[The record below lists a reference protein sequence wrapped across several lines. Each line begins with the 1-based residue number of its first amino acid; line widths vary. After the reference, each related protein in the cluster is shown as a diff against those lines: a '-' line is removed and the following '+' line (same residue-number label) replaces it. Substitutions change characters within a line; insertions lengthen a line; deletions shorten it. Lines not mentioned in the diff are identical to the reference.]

1 MVTVNELI
9 KSIWYGPAPSAEE
22 AQNIKVSLQ
31 GKISEEECLISLIQ
45 LFKSGDFSLKHTL
58 IHLMNSTKDEK
69 ILNLCTH
76 VFCSVCTHEDLRKV
90 ENLNF
95 LSRVSEE
102 NAYVFASY
110 ARETLSPEV
119 VPYLLAL
126 LEEWDDTVVEEVIRD
141 SLDDIMDYTEK
152 LNWNATVDEIG
163 SYYRDWMNTLLP
175 TFYYYN
181 REPVFL
187 GNLTKSLV
195 RRAFTVRGQNTQVK
209 MESIPIL
216 LSVWSGTKCPLQY
229 KTVIDEKV
237 FQQLMNYIDALAERS
252 WERGQK
258 YFYGN
263 SVEGVL

>member
-1 MVTVNELI
+1 MLVTVNELI

-22 AQNIKVSLQ
+22 AQNIKGSLQ

-95 LSRVSEE
+95 LSRVSEG
-102 NAYVFASY
+102 NAYVFASC

-126 LEEWDDTVVEEVIRD
+126 LEEWDDTIVEEVIRD
-141 SLDDIMDYTEK
+141 SLDGIMDYTEK

-163 SYYRDWMNTLLP
+163 SYYMEWMNTLLP

-181 REPVFL
+181 REPVFP
-187 GNLTKSLV
+187 GNLTQSLV
-195 RRAFTVRGQNTQVK
+195 QRAFTAREQDTQIN

-216 LSVWSGTKCPLQY
+216 LSVWSGTKCPVQY
-229 KTVIDEKV
+229 ETLMDEEV
-237 FQQLMNYIDALAERS
+237 FQQLTDYIDTLLEGS
-252 WERGQK
+252 WERGRK
-258 YFYGN
+258 YFYGHI
-263 SVEGVL
+263 V

>member
-9 KSIWYGPAPSAEE
+9 KSIWYGPAPSIGE
-22 AQNIKVSLQ
+22 AQNIRASLTEE
-31 GKISEEECLISLIQ
+31 GKLISLIE
-45 LFKSGDFSLKHTL
+45 LFKRGDFSLKSVFM
-58 IHLMNSTKDEK
+58 HLMNSTGNEK
-69 ILNLCTH
+69 LLNLCIH

-102 NAYVFASY
+102 NAYVFASC

-141 SLDDIMDYTEK
+141 SLDGIMDYTEK

-163 SYYRDWMNTLLP
+163 SYYIEWMNTLLP

-181 REPVFL
+181 REPVFP
-187 GNLTKSLV
+187 GNLTQSLV
-195 RRAFTVRGQNTQVK
+195 QRAFTAR
-209 MESIPIL
+209 
-216 LSVWSGTKCPLQY
+216 
-229 KTVIDEKV
+229 
-237 FQQLMNYIDALAERS
+237 
-252 WERGQK
+252 
-258 YFYGN
+258 
-263 SVEGVL
+263 